1 MVDWLITWL
10 IFFFFFK
17 FPGWP
22 VSHDLKLSP
31 YLNIVVLSCVAS
43 PPLGLEGAS
52 STLNKD
58 ISVTYDVD
66 YFPEAESKDE
76 WALPLGQVKLLLH
89 GNKQYDLEKLVVPEN
104 QNLSKTN
111 SRLGSLWSQY
121 EVKDR
126 IIWSK
131 KNEIIMIGSP
141 KTYWNP

>member
-1 MVDWLITWL
+1 MVD
-10 IFFFFFK
+10 FFFFFK

-76 WALPLGQVKLLLH
+76 
-89 GNKQYDLEKLVVPEN
+89 
-104 QNLSKTN
+104 
-111 SRLGSLWSQY
+111 
-121 EVKDR
+121 
-126 IIWSK
+126 
-131 KNEIIMIGSP
+131 
-141 KTYWNP
+141 